1 MLSVSI
7 LDTKKKT
14 TVKQGKKRHLA
25 VKTELKCREKIQ
37 CVQVQEKS
45 SEPDKCQLSNMT
57 VLKNHKA
64 TDMQQPLEKMRET
77 RSPVF
82 PSVPFQ
88 HF

>member
-1 MLSVSI
+1 
-7 LDTKKKT
+7 
-14 TVKQGKKRHLA
+14 
-25 VKTELKCREKIQ
+25 
-37 CVQVQEKS
+37 
-45 SEPDKCQLSNMT
+45 MT